1 MGKTTYC
8 SYWGEEFYW
17 ISKCKSDQY
26 SAFCK
31 ACNKPFI
38 ISGSG
43 IGHIKSYH
51 RNKKHLELLDKLQNG
66 KQRIFTNGKNGQM
79 ILTKLKWS
87 LTEKEKILNADI
99 LQVLHVG
106 QATYLFQEPQMMQP
120 CFSKCFQIH
129 QLQLTTPNLI
139 QRVLYLEIRCSR
151 SFEETAYIWH
161 EVCSIHFQV

>member
-8 SYWGEEFYW
+8 SYWEEEFYW

-106 QATYLFQEPQMMQP
+106 QCNISFSRAANDAALFQQM
-120 CFSKCFQIH
+120 FSDSSIAANYTQSYTRC
-129 QLQLTTPNLI
+129 LI
-139 QRVLYLEIRCSR
+139 SWNSV
-151 SFEETAYIWH
+151 
-161 EVCSIHFQV
+161 